1 MMAAHIY
8 LPLSTLVIYRNF
20 AALDS
25 VKGANGNSHEL
36 VVNNFIGWL
45 VGWLAGWLVVAVAV
59 VVVVVAG
66 SLFFIDDWCGLVV

>member
-1 MMAAHIY
+1 M
-8 LPLSTLVIYRNF
+8 
-20 AALDS
+20 
-25 VKGANGNSHEL
+25 
-36 VVNNFIGWL
+36 NNFIGWL